1 MNTPISCSS
10 GVLAA
15 LSLCLAAAACGG
27 AQSKPTAQGPLDI
40 HRLYPLRPGSVWT
53 YDVDT
58 GQGLPTLAITRVLSS
73 DGTHVEVS
81 SGAAPIPYEIRPE
94 GLYRSDRGAYVLK
107 GPIRKGATWDAG
119 AGAEAE
125 VTDTEKEVTT
135 PAGDFR
141 QCVEIRETGGSGGK
155 VVRTVF
161 CPDVG
166 PVEVDSSMQMELSG
180 QAARV
185 SAKLRGYDF
194 SGVLTQ
200 PTP

>member
-1 MNTPISCSS
+1 MNTPIYASS
-10 GVLAA
+10 RALAA
-15 LSLCLAAAACGG
+15 LSFCVLAACGG
-27 AQSKPTAQGPLDI
+27 AQKPTAQGPLDVN
-40 HRLYPLRPGSVWT
+40 RLYPLRPGSVWT

-81 SGAAPIPYEIRPE
+81 SGAAPIPYEIRPD

-107 GPIRKGATWDAG
+107 GPIRQGATWDAG
-119 AGAEAE
+119 AGAKAE
-125 VTDTEKEVTT
+125 VTDTAKEVTT

-141 QCVEIRETGGSGGK
+141 QCVEVLETGGSGGK
-155 VVRTVF
+155 IVRTVF
-161 CPDVG
+161 CPDIG

-180 QAARV
+180 QSARV

-200 PTP
+200 PAP